1 MGIRIS
7 YGSSTKDLTLS
18 GTGVTATMAT
28 RGCQME
34 NNIVVSISDENL
46 IASNIK
52 SGVTIFGITGT
63 YTGSAAKIT
72 IINKT
77 QSDDGDLEYALS
89 ADKINWT
96 VFTIL
101 SPKNTTSIDISGY
114 NYIKFNNTTAN
125 NYRIYGVFYEGDIDY
140 VPFPW
145 GETGSYDIYSGQ
157 TITIEEQY

>member
-7 YGSSTKDLTLS
+7 YGSSIKDLTLD

-28 RGCQME
+28 RGCQMA

-52 SGVTIFGITGT
+52 SGVTIFGIAGT
-63 YTGSAAKIT
+63 YTGAAPKIT
-72 IINKT
+72 ITNRVAG
-77 QSDDGDLEYALS
+77 QSSDGDVAYALS

-101 SPKNTTSIDISGY
+101 SNTTTSIDISGY
-114 NYIKFNNTTAN
+114 KHIKFNNPTAET
-125 NYRIYGVFYEGDIDY
+125 YKIIGVEYDDVEFTS
-140 VPFPW
+140 

-157 TITIEEQY
+157 TIIIEQY